1 MKQYLFKNLFRTLF
15 LSSLMLV
22 SAKAIAAP
30 AEGERSQT
38 VAKVFYD
45 NTVLNFEFKDRFQRA
60 TVKVTGPRFF
70 RANMYQEKGNP
81 SIDLSKFGKLDD
93 GLYRYQILV
102 ASTKTIELR
111 SNRLYS
117 GRDLKSRR
125 NKITK
130 TETQSGS
137 FWMKN
142 GSIVVPSNITE
153 EKVK

>member
-1 MKQYLFKNLFRTLF
+1 MKHKLLH
-15 LSSLMLV
+15 SLLISGLLLA
-22 SAKAIAAP
+22 SAQVIGAP
-30 AEGERSQT
+30 EEGERSQT
-38 VAKVFYD
+38 VANVFYD
-45 NTVLNFEFKDRFQRA
+45 NTVLAFEFKDKFQRA

-81 SIDLSKFGKLDD
+81 AIDLSKFGKLDD

-102 ASTKTIELR
+102 ASAKTIELR

-125 NKITK
+125 NNITK

-137 FWMKN
+137 FWIKD
-142 GSIVVPSNITE
+142 GSIVIPSNITE